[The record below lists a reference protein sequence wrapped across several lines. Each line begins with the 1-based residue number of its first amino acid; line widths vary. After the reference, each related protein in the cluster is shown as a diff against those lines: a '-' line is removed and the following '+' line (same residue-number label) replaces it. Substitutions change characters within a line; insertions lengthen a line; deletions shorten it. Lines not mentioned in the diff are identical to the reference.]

1 MYANSVCVKC
11 NRFMTKKKNGA
22 VVLLGVHKQHIH
34 ADLSECP
41 KCKGQIIHKWANS
54 YCDCDVEIDYRVP

>member
-1 MYANSVCVKC
+1 
-11 NRFMTKKKNGA
+11 MTKKKNGA